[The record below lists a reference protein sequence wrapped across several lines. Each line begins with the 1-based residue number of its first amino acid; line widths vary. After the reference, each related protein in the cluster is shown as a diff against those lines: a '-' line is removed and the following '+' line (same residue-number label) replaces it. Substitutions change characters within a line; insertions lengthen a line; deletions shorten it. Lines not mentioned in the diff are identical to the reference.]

1 MNHPLRTWA
10 SKCGDPA
17 RRHPPHTATS
27 RKTRQASL
35 PKLTPI
41 QHGMRSQHRG
51 RPHQKHLMAIIES
64 TISPGSD
71 AFEANRAGMLALIE
85 RVRTYQQRSI
95 ATSAKSRERFDK
107 RGQLLPRE
115 RLALLLDP
123 GTPFLE
129 IGALA
134 GLGLDNPD
142 LDRSVPGGGVIGGIG
157 WVSGVRVMV
166 NASDSGIDAGALQP
180 MGIPKQL
187 RMQEL
192 ALENKLPYVQLVESA
207 GANLMTYKVEEFVTG
222 GSLFRNIARISAAGL
237 PVVTVTHGSST
248 AGGAYQTGLS
258 DYIIM
263 VRGRSRAFLAGPPLL
278 KAATGEIAT
287 EEELGGALM
296 HTSISGLG
304 DYLAEDDR
312 DAIRLAR
319 EILANIDGQR
329 SVPVEPART
338 FKPPRHDAEE
348 LLGIMPM
355 DHKRPVDMK
364 QVIAR
369 IADDSDFLEFGQNYG
384 SATVVGHIKVEG
396 MPLGIVTNNGP
407 IDPAGAAKATHFIQ
421 ACCQSRTPILYLN
434 NTTGFMV
441 GRAYEEAGIIKHGSK
456 MIQAVTNATV
466 PQITIYCGASFGAGN
481 YGMCGRGFHP
491 RFCFSWPN
499 AKTAVMGGE
508 QAAQTMVNVTEAA
521 MKRKG
526 GEVDHAK
533 LAELERRIV
542 ERFDSQM
549 SVFTTSAHLLDD
561 GVIDPRDTRAVLA
574 NVLAI
579 CRDAELRQPQA
590 MQFSVARP

>member
-1 MNHPLRTWA
+1 
-10 SKCGDPA
+10 
-17 RRHPPHTATS
+17 
-27 RKTRQASL
+27 
-35 PKLTPI
+35 
-41 QHGMRSQHRG
+41 
-51 RPHQKHLMAIIES
+51 MAIIES
-64 TISPGSD
+64 NISTGGE
-71 AFEANRAGMLALIE
+71 AFQANRDGMLALIE
-85 RVRTYQQRSI
+85 RVRAYEQRSV
-95 ATSAKSRERFDK
+95 ATSAKSRERFEK

-115 RLALLLDP
+115 RLSLLLDP
-123 GTPFLE
+123 GTPFLP
-129 IGALA
+129 ICSLA

-142 LDRSVPGGGVIGGIG
+142 LEKSVPGGGVIGGIG
-157 WVSGVRVMV
+157 WVSGVRAMI

-192 ALENKLPYVQLVESA
+192 ALENKLPYIQLVESA

-222 GSLFRNIARISAAGL
+222 GNLFRNIARLSAAGL
-237 PVVTVTHGSST
+237 PVITVTHGSST

-258 DYIIM
+258 DYIVM

-287 EEELGGALM
+287 EEELGGAVM

-312 DAIRLAR
+312 DAIRIAR
-319 EILANIDGQR
+319 EILANINWNRDMPSER
-329 SVPVEPART
+329 PHE
-338 FKPPRHDAEE
+338 FKPPRYDAEE

-355 DHKRPVDMK
+355 DPKRPVDMK

-369 IADDSDFLEFGQNYG
+369 IADDSEFLEFGENYG
-384 SATVVGHIKVEG
+384 SATVVGHIKIEG
-396 MPLGIVTNNGP
+396 LPVGIVTNNGP
-407 IDPAGAAKATHFIQ
+407 IDPAGATKATHFIQ
-421 ACCQSRTPILYLN
+421 ACCQSKTPILYLN

-441 GRAYEEAGIIKHGSK
+441 GKDYEEAGIIKHGSK

-508 QAAQTMVNVTEAA
+508 QAAKTMVIVTEAA

-526 GEVDHAK
+526 EVDQAR
-533 LAELERRIV
+533 LDDLERRIID
-542 ERFDSQM
+542 RFDSQM
-549 SVFTTSAHLLDD
+549 SVFTTSAHVLDD
-561 GVIDPRDTRAVLA
+561 GVIDPRDTRAVLCK
-574 NVLAI
+574 VLAI

>member
-1 MNHPLRTWA
+1 MMNST
-10 SKCGDPA
+10 
-17 RRHPPHTATS
+17 TS
-27 RKTRQASL
+27 RCQTDEGRGLAGYANRPPPGTGFGGIRIGASA
-35 PKLTPI
+35 
-41 QHGMRSQHRG
+41 SVD
-51 RPHQKHLMAIIES
+51 RPPQSSPHPHPAPTMAIIES
-64 TISPGSD
+64 TVSPGAES
-71 AFEANRAGMLALIE
+71 FKANRAGMLELIGQVRAHE
-85 RVRTYQQRSI
+85 RRS
-95 ATSAKSRERFDK
+95 AGKSAASRERFEK

-129 IGALA
+129 LCSLA
-134 GLGLDNPD
+134 GLGLDTPD
-142 LDRSVPGGGVIGGIG
+142 LERSVPGGGIIAGIG
-157 WVSGVRVMV
+157 FVSGIRCMVM
-166 NASDSGIDAGALQP
+166 ASDSGIDTGALQP
-180 MGIPKQL
+180 MGLDKLL
-187 RMQEL
+187 RVQEL
-192 ALENKLPYVQLVESA
+192 TLENKLPYVQLVESA
-207 GANLMTYKVEEFVTG
+207 GANLMAYQVQDFIRG
-222 GSLFRNIARISAAGL
+222 GSTFRNLARMSAAGL

-258 DYIIM
+258 DYIILI
-263 VRGRSRAFLAGPPLL
+263 RDRSRAFLAGPPLL

-287 EEELGGALM
+287 EEELGGAVM

-312 DAIRLAR
+312 DGLRIAR
-319 EILANIDGQR
+319 EVLSQIDWNRDRASQA
-329 SVPVEPART
+329 PRT
-338 FKPPRHDAEE
+338 FKPPRFDAEE

-355 DHKRPVDMK
+355 DHKRPVDMR

-369 IADDSDFLEFGQNYG
+369 IADDSDFLEFGENYG
-384 SATVVGHIKVEG
+384 SATVCGHIKLEG
-396 MPLGIVTNNGP
+396 WPLGIITNNGP
-407 IDPAGAAKATHFIQ
+407 IDTAGATKATHFIQ

-441 GRAYEEAGIIKHGSK
+441 GRAHEEGGINKHGSK

-508 QAAQTMVNVTEAA
+508 QAGETMAIVTAAA
-521 MKRKG
+521 MQRKTGTVDQPRIDELKRG
-526 GEVDHAK
+526 
-533 LAELERRIV
+533 II
-542 ERFDSQM
+542 ERFDRQM
-549 SVFTTSAHLLDD
+549 SVFVTSAQLLDD

-574 NVLAI
+574 KVLAT
-579 CRDAELRQPQA
+579 CREADAREPQK